1 MEQFIARFTL
11 AVVAA
16 LVLVQ
21 ALAMQYG
28 NKPYLNTIHRP
39 AMSWR
44 PKPNQT
50 SANISIQEMQGM
62 LQASNLQTDTQMAKE
77 LEKKGYVVKKPIP

>member
-1 MEQFIARFTL
+1 MERFLARFTL

-16 LVLVQ
+16 LVLMQ

-28 NKPYLNTIHRP
+28 KPHYLNTIHRP

-44 PKPNQT
+44 PKPNKT
-50 SANISIQEMQGM
+50 SANISIQEMKGM
-62 LQASNLQTDTQMAKE
+62 LEASNLQTDTQMAKE
-77 LEKKGYVVKKPIP
+77 LEKKGYVVKKPNP

>member
-1 MEQFIARFTL
+1 MERFLARFTL

-16 LVLVQ
+16 LVLMQ
-21 ALAMQYG
+21 ALAIHFG
-28 NKPYLNTIHRP
+28 GSNYLKTVRNP

-50 SANISIQEMQGM
+50 SANISIQEMKGM
-62 LQASNLQTDTQMAKE
+62 LEASNLQTDTQMAKE
-77 LEKKGYVVKKPIP
+77 LEKKGYVVKKPNP